1 MAHDK
6 LPPTKIF
13 YEFMKNSDGETNMN
27 VDGSA
32 SVSGTADFYI
42 SCPADTELL
51 IHRCLVTIYDTKGM
65 EDDEYGDTG
74 GSLSAGL
81 ELKVLSSDG
90 TTVIADLTG
99 GIPIK
104 SNQGWAQV
112 CYDFDLTNLTNTTNA
127 VAKARWTFSK
137 GGNPIY
143 LKPGQRIQMD
153 VNDDLTGLLSQRIFM
168 QGHKL

>member
-1 MAHDK
+1 MPHDK

-13 YEFMKNSDGETNMN
+13 YEFMKNSDGESNMN
-27 VDGSA
+27 IEGSA
-32 SVSGTADFYI
+32 AISGSAVFFV

-51 IHRCLVTIYDTKGM
+51 LHRALVTIYDTKGM
-65 EDDEYGDTG
+65 EDSEYGDTG

-81 ELKVLSSDG
+81 SLQVMSTDG

-99 GIPIK
+99 GLPIK

-112 CYDFDLTNLTNTTNA
+112 CYDFDITNLTNTTNA
-127 VAKARWTFSK
+127 VLKARWTFSK

-143 LKPGQRIQMD
+143 LTPGRRLQME
-153 VNDDLTGLLSQRIFM
+153 VKDDLTGLLAQRIM
-168 QGHKL
+168 IQGHKL

>member
-1 MAHDK
+1 
-6 LPPTKIF
+6 
-13 YEFMKNSDGETNMN
+13 MKNLDGESNMN

-42 SCPADTELL
+42 SCPADTEILL
-51 IHRCLVTIYDTKGM
+51 HRALITIYDTKNM
-65 EDDEYGDTG
+65 EDNEYGDTG

-81 ELKVLSSDG
+81 SLKVLSSDKS
-90 TTVIADLTG
+90 TVLADLMG
-99 GIPIK
+99 GEPVK
-104 SNQGWAQV
+104 TNQGWAQI

-143 LKPGQRIQMD
+143 LKAGQRLQMD
-153 VNDDLTGLLSQRIFM
+153 VNDDLTGLIAQRIM
-168 QGHKL
+168 IQGHKL